1 MTVIE
6 AIATKPNAKLF
17 LMLNNSILFEGY
29 RWDLSK
35 ETLQREISKYKVSF
49 HGDLIIHLSQKRKR
63 S

>member
-35 ETLQREISKYKVSF
+35 ETLQRKISKYKVSF

-63 S
+63 R